1 MSRPGLTHERLVAL
15 FILGALLFTPPFL
28 SIFNTPTHVLGVPSL
43 YFYLFA
49 VWILL
54 IVLVALV
61 IESSDAEGDS
71 ARSPEPQPGSSQ
83 AANDET
89 GP

>member
-1 MSRPGLTHERLVAL
+1 
-15 FILGALLFTPPFL
+15 
-28 SIFNTPTHVLGVPSL
+28 
-43 YFYLFA
+43 
-49 VWILL
+49 
-54 IVLVALV
+54 VALV

-71 ARSPEPQPGSSQ
+71 ARSPGPQPGSSQ